1 MAAVDAWNG
10 QVPPLTDELPLL
22 SVLYP
27 LQWERDWVR
36 VCPRG
41 FSSLACL
48 ERPADRSFVRLP
60 APNPQK
66 VSWQPGFCNET
77 ILYAVAL
84 CAGYLVFCFGG
95 KWVMSNLKPF
105 DLKM

>member
-1 MAAVDAWNG
+1 M
-10 QVPPLTDELPLL
+10 
-22 SVLYP
+22 
-27 LQWERDWVR
+27 
-36 VCPRG
+36 
-41 FSSLACL
+41 
-48 ERPADRSFVRLP
+48 
-60 APNPQK
+60 
-66 VSWQPGFCNET
+66 SWQPEFCNET

>member
-1 MAAVDAWNG
+1 
-10 QVPPLTDELPLL
+10 
-22 SVLYP
+22 
-27 LQWERDWVR
+27 
-36 VCPRG
+36 
-41 FSSLACL
+41 
-48 ERPADRSFVRLP
+48 
-60 APNPQK
+60 

-105 DLKM
+105 DLKMCVVPAQSLSQPWTGTDAGVRDISACVR